1 MALALAIISVFVG
14 IALGLRFKVLVLVPA
29 IASAIIFIVIA
40 GLARGDGFGSIVLAT
55 VMVGV
60 ALQLGYLIGIVLAK
74 RIQ

>member
-1 MALALAIISVFVG
+1 MALALAIISALVG

-29 IASAIIFIVIA
+29 IALATILVLII
-40 GLARGDGFGSIVLAT
+40 GLTRGDSFGSIVLAI
-55 VMVGV
+55 VIIGI